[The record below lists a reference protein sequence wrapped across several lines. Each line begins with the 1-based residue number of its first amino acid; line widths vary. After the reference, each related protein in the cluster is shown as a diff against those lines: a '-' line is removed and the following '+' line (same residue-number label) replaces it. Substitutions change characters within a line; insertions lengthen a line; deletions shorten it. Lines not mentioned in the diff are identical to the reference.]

1 MEKLELIFVTSGVSA
16 SVLLAII
23 SYIVYNLTG
32 DVSRKFLA
40 FFLVVTALFIFC
52 LGYESLRFNALF
64 IYLRT
69 ILLLLFLPTF
79 YIYIKTVF
87 TLGPPVFPASLKHFI
102 PAALMTVLVIGMLL
116 VPKIFGQDFS
126 ILRDIHHN
134 RLWIFIGHY
143 LVMAFIFIQLSAYT
157 YAVSKTFPSYV
168 RKLRNYYSN
177 IGPFKPR
184 WLFWVMGVFVAVY
197 VLADIA
203 MLLAVI
209 GYDFYQSVF
218 TLFITA
224 LVLSTAYYGIS
235 LAPLVFRNKEGEIVY
250 STLSHRIIEHNNPV
264 EKYPVEVCECDAK
277 KKDFKT
283 LIEALEKLMKEESLY
298 LNNELNLY
306 DLAATLSTN
315 TNYLSKAINE
325 TYGINFNSYV
335 NRFRIERVITLMK
348 EEKKDNYSLWGLGQ
362 NVGFY
367 SKSAFINAFKRETG
381 FTPNEYLKSV
391 KSEDV
396 GI

>member
-1 MEKLELIFVTSGVSA
+1 MYNLELIFVTSGVSV
-16 SVLLAII
+16 SFLLAII
-23 SYIVYNLTG
+23 SYIVFRLTA
-32 DVSRKFLA
+32 DVSRKYLS
-40 FFLVVTALFIFC
+40 FFLVVAAMFIFS

-69 ILLLLFLPTF
+69 TLLLLFLPTF

-87 TLGPPVFPASLKHFI
+87 TMGSPVFPATLKHFI
-102 PAALMTVLVIGMLL
+102 PAGLMSLLVFGMLIIGNL
-116 VPKIFGQDFS
+116 MGHPVSMTK
-126 ILRDIHHN
+126 DIHHDE
-134 RLWIFIGHY
+134 LWLYIGHY
-143 LVMAFIFIQLSAYT
+143 LVMSFIFIQLLVYT
-157 YAVSKTFPSYV
+157 MAVTKTFPSYI
-168 RKLRNYYSN
+168 RTLRNYYSN

-203 MLLAVI
+203 MMLAVI

-218 TLFITA
+218 SLLITV

-235 LAPLVFRNKEGEIVY
+235 LAPLVYRNKEGEVVY
-250 STLSHRIIEHNNPV
+250 STLSHRIIEDKHPT
-264 EKYPVEVCECDAK
+264 EKCSLDDCECDVK
-277 KKDFKT
+277 KKDFNN
-283 LIEALEKLMKEESLY
+283 LIGALEKLMKEDALY
-298 LNNELNLY
+298 LDNELNLY

-335 NRFRIERVITLMK
+335 NRFRIERVIALMK

-362 NVGFY
+362 DVGFY

-381 FTPNEYLKSV
+381 YTPNEYFKSV
-391 KSEDV
+391 NSEK
-396 GI
+396 

>member
-1 MEKLELIFVTSGVSA
+1 MDKLELIFVTTGVSV
-16 SVLLAII
+16 SILLAII
-23 SYIVYNLTG
+23 SYIVFNLTG
-32 DVSRKFLA
+32 DVSRKYLA
-40 FFLVVTALFIFC
+40 FFLVVAALFIFS

-87 TLGPPVFPASLKHFI
+87 TLGRPVFPASLKHFI
-102 PAALMTVLVIGMLL
+102 PASLMTILVLGML
-116 VPKIFGQDFS
+116 IFAKLMGHDIS
-126 ILRDIHHN
+126 IVKDIHSD
-134 RLWIFIGHY
+134 RLWLFIGHY
-143 LVMAFIFIQLSAYT
+143 LVMAFIFIQLFTYT
-157 YAVSKTFPSYV
+157 FAVSKTFPSYI
-168 RKLRNYYSN
+168 KTLRNYYSN
-177 IGPFKPR
+177 IGQFKPR

-203 MLLAVI
+203 MMLAVI

-218 TLFITA
+218 SLFMTA
-224 LVLSTAYYGIS
+224 LVLSTSYYGIS
-235 LAPLVFRNKEGEIVY
+235 NAPLVFRNKEGDIVY
-250 STLSHRIIEHNNPV
+250 STLSHRIIEPKQTP
-264 EKYPVEVCECDAK
+264 EKCPVEVCECDVK
-277 KKDFKT
+277 KKDFNI
-283 LIEALEKLMKEESLY
+283 LIESLEKLMKEEALY
-298 LNNELNLY
+298 LDNELNLY

-335 NRFRIERVITLMK
+335 NRFRIERVIALMK

-381 FTPNEYLKSV
+381 FTPNEYLKTV
-391 KSEDV
+391 KS
-396 GI
+396 

>member
-1 MEKLELIFVTSGVSA
+1 MERLELIFVTAGVTA

-23 SYIVYNLTG
+23 SYIVYKLTG
-32 DVSRKFLA
+32 DFSRKFLA
-40 FFLVVTALFIFC
+40 FFLAVTALFIFS

-87 TLGPPVFPASLKHFI
+87 TLGKPVFPASLKHFI
-102 PAALMTVLVIGMLL
+102 PAGLMSVLVLGML
-116 VPKIFGQDFS
+116 VVGKFMGHDMIFA
-126 ILRDIHHN
+126 RDIQN
-134 RLWIFIGHY
+134 DQVWILIGHY
-143 LVMAFIFIQLSAYT
+143 LVMAFIFVQLFTYT
-157 YAVSKTFPSYV
+157 FSVSKTFPSYIK
-168 RKLRNYYSN
+168 KLRNYYSN
-177 IGPFKPR
+177 IGQFKPR

-203 MLLAVI
+203 MMLAVI

-218 TLFITA
+218 SLFMTA
-224 LVLSTAYYGIS
+224 LVLSTSYYGIS
-235 LAPLVFRNKEGEIVY
+235 NAPLVFRNKDGDVVY
-250 STLSHRIIEHNNPV
+250 STLSHRIIEEKHPV
-264 EKYPVEVCECDAK
+264 EKCPVEVCECDVK
-277 KKDFKT
+277 KKDFNG
-283 LIEALEKLMKEESLY
+283 LIVSLEKLMKEESLF
-298 LNNELNLY
+298 LDNELNLY

-335 NRFRIERVITLMK
+335 NRFRIERVIALMK

-391 KSEDV
+391 KSEE
-396 GI
+396 